1 MEVVFTEAKFIE
13 QVIFPMNRLLLK
25 QTEEQSTGEVQ
36 YKRNMRNRNKRRLRD
51 INARCDVSGIGL
63 SDLEFSALT

>member
-13 QVIFPMNRLLLK
+13 QGFFFSMNRLLD